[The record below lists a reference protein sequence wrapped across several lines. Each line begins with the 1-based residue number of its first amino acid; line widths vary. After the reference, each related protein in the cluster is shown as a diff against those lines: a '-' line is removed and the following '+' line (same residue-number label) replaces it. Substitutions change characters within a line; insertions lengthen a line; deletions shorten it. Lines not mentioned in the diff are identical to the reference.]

1 MNRRRTFNATATAAL
16 FTNPITNP
24 ITSPIT
30 NPIIA
35 HAAQATSF
43 YPPVLP
49 LTASGSAGK
58 LQFPRDHGAHPLYR
72 TEWWYV
78 TGWLDVKNK
87 PEQSLGFQVTF
98 FRSRT
103 QHPAENPSRF
113 APTQL
118 LIAHAAI
125 AAPKNGLLIHEEL
138 ATRALAPIATFSET
152 DCKLAIKQHGH
163 EWLLERAANP
173 GSGSQNQYR
182 IAIKTAQL
190 KIDLSLST
198 DQAPWLQGQNGFSQ
212 KGPLAKQS
220 SYYYSRPQLITEGKV
235 SFAKQEQALEVR
247 GTSWFDHEWS
257 SEILAEGAIGWD
269 WLGLNMLDGSALT
282 IFRIRGSNTEK
293 SGLDIHHYA
302 AWRSPKGEVK
312 NSTPRFEALR
322 RWTSKRTGATYPV
335 SWHIALGDTKLLI
348 EPLMDD
354 QELDGRRSTGTVYW
368 EGAVTVKDISSSG
381 KLIGRGYLE
390 LTGYHQPIKL

>member
-1 MNRRRTFNATATAAL
+1 MRSRRTFNSAATAAL
-16 FTNPITNP
+16 LTGPRLG
-24 ITSPIT
+24 
-30 NPIIA
+30 
-35 HAAQATSF
+35 AAVQTDSF
-43 YPPVLP
+43 YQAVLP
-49 LTASGSAGK
+49 ISPTGGANK
-58 LQFPRDHGAHPLYR
+58 LQFPRDHGAHPLFR

-78 TGWLDVKNK
+78 TGWLDLKNK
-87 PEQSLGFQVTF
+87 PGQSLGFQVTF

-103 QHPAENPSRF
+103 RHPEENPSRF
-113 APTQL
+113 APKQL

-138 ATRALAPIATFSET
+138 ATRALTPIATFSET
-152 DCKLAIKQHGH
+152 DCKLFIKQYGN
-163 EWLLERAANP
+163 EWLLERVMN
-173 GSGSQNQYR
+173 SNLGSQNQYR

-190 KIDLSLST
+190 KIDLLLTT
-198 DQAPWLQGQNGFSQ
+198 DQQPWLQGQNGFSQ

-220 SYYYSRPQLITEGKV
+220 SYYYSRPQLITEGRV
-235 SFAKQEQALEVR
+235 SFAKQEQSLELR

-257 SEILAEGAIGWD
+257 SEILADGAIGWD
-269 WLGLNMLDGSALT
+269 WLGLNMFDGSALT
-282 IFRIRGSNTEK
+282 LFRIRNSNTDK
-293 SGLDIHHYA
+293 QGADIHHYA
-302 AWRSPKGEVK
+302 AWRSVQGDVK
-312 NSTPRFEALR
+312 NYTPRFEALR

-335 SWHIALGDTKLLI
+335 SWQILIGDIKLLI

-368 EGAVTVKDISSSG
+368 EGAVTVKDVSSPG

>member
-1 MNRRRTFNATATAAL
+1 MKNRRKFHSTAAAL
-16 FTNPITNP
+16 LA
-24 ITSPIT
+24 SPAI
-30 NPIIA
+30 NS
-35 HAAQATSF
+35 AAQTTPF

-49 LTASGSAGK
+49 FTTQGAASK
-58 LQFPRDHGAHPLYR
+58 LQFPIDHGAHPLFR

-103 QHPAENPSRF
+103 QHPTENPSRF
-113 APTQL
+113 APKQL

-125 AAPKNGLLIHEEL
+125 AAPKNGALIHEEL

-152 DCKLAIKQHGH
+152 DCKLSIKQHGH

-173 GSGSQNQYR
+173 STGIQNQYR
-182 IAIKTAQL
+182 IAIKTSQL
-190 KIDLSLST
+190 NLDLTLAT

-212 KGPLAKQS
+212 KGPLSKHS
-220 SYYYSRPQLITEGKV
+220 SYYYSRPQLVTEGKV
-235 SFAKQEQALEVR
+235 RYAKQEQALEVR

-282 IFRIRGSNTEK
+282 IFRIRNSNAEK
-293 SGLDIHHYA
+293 QAVDIHHYA
-302 AWRSPKGEVK
+302 AWRSPQGEIK
-312 NSTPRFEALR
+312 TFNPRFEALR
-322 RWTSKRTGATYPV
+322 KWTSKRTGATYPI
-335 SWHIALGDTKLLI
+335 SWHITLGDNKLLI

-368 EGAVTVKDISSSG
+368 EGAVTVKDVSAQT

>member
-1 MNRRRTFNATATAAL
+1 MKNRRKFHSATAAL
-16 FTNPITNP
+16 IA
-24 ITSPIT
+24 SPAI
-30 NPIIA
+30 NSV
-35 HAAQATSF
+35 AQTTSF

-49 LTASGSAGK
+49 LATLGAAGK
-58 LQFPRDHGAHPLYR
+58 LQFPKDHGAHPLFR

-103 QHPAENPSRF
+103 QHPPENPSRF
-113 APTQL
+113 APKQL

-125 AAPKNGLLIHEEL
+125 AAPKNGALIHEEL
-138 ATRALAPIATFSET
+138 ATRALVPIATFSET
-152 DCKLAIKQHGH
+152 DCKLSIKQHGH
-163 EWLLERAANP
+163 EWLLERVENAST
-173 GSGSQNQYR
+173 GIQNQYR

-190 KIDLSLST
+190 NLDLTLTT

-212 KGPLAKQS
+212 KGPFANQS

-235 SFAKQEQALEVR
+235 SYAKQEQALEVR

-257 SEILAEGAIGWD
+257 SEILAQGAIGWD

-282 IFRIRGSNTEK
+282 IFRIRNSNAEK
-293 SGLDIHHYA
+293 QGIDIHHYA
-302 AWRSPKGEVK
+302 AWRSAQGEIK
-312 NSTPRFEALR
+312 NFNPRFDALR
-322 RWTSKRTGATYPV
+322 KWTSKRTGATYPV
-335 SWHIALGDTKLLI
+335 SWHITLGDNKLLI

-368 EGAVTVKDISSSG
+368 EGAVTVKDVSSQA
-381 KLIGRGYLE
+381 KVIGRGYLE

>member
-1 MNRRRTFNATATAAL
+1 MTSRRIFNSAAATLLTNQKLTFAAKS
-16 FTNPITNP
+16 N
-24 ITSPIT
+24 
-30 NPIIA
+30 
-35 HAAQATSF
+35 SF

-49 LTASGSAGK
+49 ISAASAAGK
-58 LQFPRDHGAHPLYR
+58 LQFPRDHGAHPLFR

-113 APTQL
+113 APKQL

-125 AAPKNGLLIHEEL
+125 AAPKNGSLIHEEL
-138 ATRALAPIATFSET
+138 ATRAFAPIATFSET
-152 DCKLAIKQHGH
+152 DCKLSIKQHGH
-163 EWLLERAANP
+163 EWLLERIQNP
-173 GSGSQNQYR
+173 IAGSQNQYR

-190 KIDLSLST
+190 KIDLTLTTSQT
-198 DQAPWLQGQNGFSQ
+198 PWLQGQNGFSQ

-235 SFAKQEQALEVR
+235 SFTKQEQPLEVR

-282 IFRIRGSNTEK
+282 IFRIRNSNAEK
-293 SGLDIHHYA
+293 STADIHHYA
-302 AWRSPKGEVK
+302 AWRSPEGEVK
-312 NSTPRFEALR
+312 NFTPRFEALR
-322 RWTSKRTGATYPV
+322 KWTSKRTGATYPV
-335 SWHIALGDTKLLI
+335 SWHITLGDVKLLI

-368 EGAVTVKDISSSG
+368 EGAVTVKDVSSPG

>member
-1 MNRRRTFNATATAAL
+1 MNSRRNFNSAATAAL
-16 FTNPITNP
+16 L
-24 ITSPIT
+24 TSPT
-30 NPIIA
+30 FAP
-35 HAAQATSF
+35 AAQTTSF
-43 YPPVLP
+43 YPPVSPLP
-49 LTASGSAGK
+49 KTGDGNR
-58 LQFPRDHGAHPLYR
+58 LQFPRDHGAHSLFR

-78 TGWLDVKNK
+78 TGWLNVKNK

-103 QHPAENPSRF
+103 QHPSENPSRF
-113 APTQL
+113 APKQL

-125 AAPKNGLLIHEEL
+125 AAPQNGSLIHEEL
-138 ATRALAPIATFSET
+138 ATRALHPIAMFSDT
-152 DCKLAIKQHGH
+152 DCKLTIKQHGH
-163 EWLLERAANP
+163 EWLLERVANQNN
-173 GSGSQNQYR
+173 SSQNQYR

-190 KIDLSLST
+190 NIDLTLST
-198 DQAPWLQGQNGFSQ
+198 GQAPWLQGQNGFSQ
-212 KGPLAKQS
+212 KGPLTKQS
-220 SYYYSRPQLITEGKV
+220 SYYYSRPQLVTEGRV
-235 SFAKQEQALEVR
+235 RYAKQEQALEVR

-282 IFRIRGSNTEK
+282 IFRIRNSNSEK
-293 SGLDIHHYA
+293 QGVDIHHYA
-302 AWRSPKGEVK
+302 AWRSSQGETR
-312 NSTPRFEALR
+312 NFTPRFEALR
-322 RWTSKRTGATYPV
+322 KWTSKRTGATYPV
-335 SWHIALGDTKLLI
+335 SWQIMLGDIKLLI

-368 EGAVTVKDISSSG
+368 EGAVTVKEVSSQA

>member
-1 MNRRRTFNATATAAL
+1 MKNRRKFHSATAAL
-16 FTNPITNP
+16 IA
-24 ITSPIT
+24 SPA
-30 NPIIA
+30 IISVA
-35 HAAQATSF
+35 KATSF

-49 LTASGSAGK
+49 LATLGAAGK
-58 LQFPRDHGAHPLYR
+58 LQFPKDHGAHPLFR

-103 QHPAENPSRF
+103 QHPPENPSRF
-113 APTQL
+113 APKQL

-125 AAPKNGLLIHEEL
+125 AAPKNGALIHEEL

-152 DCKLAIKQHGH
+152 DCKLSIKQHGY
-163 EWLLERAANP
+163 EWLLERVENP
-173 GSGSQNQYR
+173 NSGIQTQYR

-190 KIDLSLST
+190 NLDLTLAT
-198 DQAPWLQGQNGFSQ
+198 DLAPWLQGQNGFSQ

-220 SYYYSRPQLITEGKV
+220 SYYYSRPQLITGGKV
-235 SFAKQEQALEVR
+235 RYAKQEQALEVS
-247 GTSWFDHEWS
+247 GASWFDHEWS

-282 IFRIRGSNTEK
+282 IFRIRNSNAEK
-293 SGLDIHHYA
+293 QGIDIHHYA
-302 AWRSPKGEVK
+302 AWRSPLGDIK
-312 NSTPRFEALR
+312 NFTPRFEVLR
-322 RWTSKRTGATYPV
+322 KWTSKRTGATYPV
-335 SWHIALGDTKLLI
+335 SWHITLGDNKLLI

-368 EGAVTVKDISSSG
+368 EGAVTVKDVSSQA